1 MGYNKKIFY
10 DGTGAS
16 EVMAYLKSCE
26 EVEYFATLNKFH
38 INQLLSMISN
48 MQDTIDKQREK
59 LNNKSRR
66 DDSVDVL
73 CYANEALRTLSFGV
87 YESVNDYQLCTVIDM
102 IKDRIET
109 VTVKDNEI
117 VIKCSENHNPPTI
130 KS

>member
-16 EVMAYLKSCE
+16 EVMAYLKGCQA
-26 EVEYFATLNKFH
+26 VEDSATLNKFH
-38 INQLLSMISN
+38 IDQLLSMVSD

-59 LNNKSRR
+59 LKNKSRHN
-66 DDSVDVL
+66 DCIDAFL
-73 CYANEALRTLSFGV
+73 YANEALRRLPFGV
-87 YESVNDYQLCTVIDM
+87 DASVNDYQLCTVINS
-102 IKDRIET
+102 IKNRIET

-117 VIKCSENHNPPTI
+117 VIKCSENNNPPII